1 MAKSGV
7 KIPTVSTIAVRQ
19 LQVRLDTDQTQ
30 ILDFL
35 FEHSRALYTWA
46 MFISRQAYIARGVM
60 PKNGSLFFRDEVKV
74 KGFRGRCPRKNSSTC
89 TPESATFTS
98 TLAAAFPPRSEEAG
112 RRPQGRPFCPRS
124 NRNQAFQTWS
134 TVAAGAV

>member
-35 FEHSRALYTWA
+35 FERNRALYTWA
-46 MFISRQAYIARGVM
+46 MSISRQAYIARGFM
-60 PKNGSLFFRDEVKV
+60 PKNGSHSFRDEVKV
-74 KGFRGRCPRKNSSTC
+74 KGFRGQRPRKK
-89 TPESATFTS
+89 PGK
-98 TLAAAFPPRSEEAG
+98 EELL
-112 RRPQGRPFCPRS
+112 
-124 NRNQAFQTWS
+124 
-134 TVAAGAV
+134 